1 MIDAISSL
9 EANCMARRDRDWR
22 SDPAEAWIWGI
33 CVGWSDVQLAI
44 VQATH
49 GWSDE
54 KIETL
59 RRYRAEFELARVK
72 G

>member
-1 MIDAISSL
+1 MIDALSSL
-9 EANCMARRDRDWR
+9 EANCMARRDQDWL

-33 CVGWSDVQLAI
+33 CVGWSEKQLVI
-44 VQATH
+44 VQAEH

-59 RRYRAEFELARVK
+59 RRYRDEMARVR